1 MPCFKFPNKCVFW
14 TGIDDHERLKSEL
27 IPTVLDIMKNGC
39 LENPFKKCTMKTTI
53 TQNYNLL
60 NQEQA
65 DKVIF
70 EPIMKMIL
78 EVEDY
83 RKLDINNVALSTQ
96 WLNIYERGDFQELH
110 DHLANG
116 KPQTIITNGKTFEE
130 IFSVVYI
137 LHDKS
142 IRNSLVFR
150 EGGVIFDTSKEES
163 IKEGCVIIFPSSL
176 KHEVKPIE
184 IPGRITFAFNV
195 AYNFQ

>member
-27 IPTVLDIMKNGC
+27 IPTILDIMKNGC
-39 LENPFKKCTMKTTI
+39 LENPFKKCRMKTTI

-60 NQEQA
+60 NQEQME
-65 DKVIF
+65 KVIF
-70 EPIMKMIL
+70 EPIMKMIS

-83 RKLDINNVALSTQ
+83 RKIDINNIAVSTQ

-110 DHLANG
+110 DHLVNG
-116 KPQTIITNGKTFEE
+116 KQQTIITNGKTFEE
-130 IFSVVYI
+130 IFSIVYI

-142 IRNSLVFR
+142 IRNPLVFR
-150 EGGVIFDTSKEES
+150 ESEVVFDTSKEES

-195 AYNFQ
+195 AYTFQ

>member
-1 MPCFKFPNKCVFW
+1 MPCFKFPKKCIFW
-14 TGIDDHERLKSEL
+14 TGIDDHERLKGEL
-27 IPTVLDIMKNGC
+27 IPVVSDIMKNGC

-53 TQNYNLL
+53 TQRYKLL
-60 NQEQA
+60 NQEQME
-65 DKVIF
+65 KVIF
-70 EPIMKMIL
+70 EPIMKMIS

-83 RKLDINNVALSTQ
+83 RKIDINNIALSTQ

-110 DHLANG
+110 DHLVNG
-116 KPQTIITNGKTFEE
+116 KPQTIITNGKTFKE

-150 EGGVIFDTSKEES
+150 EGEVVFDTSKEES

-176 KHEVKPIE
+176 KHEVKPIK

-195 AYNFQ
+195 AYKFQ